1 MRDQEDPVRTIDTD
15 VVVIG
20 GGATGAGVV
29 RDVAMRGYRTVLVD
43 RADLA
48 QGTTGRYHGLLHSGG
63 RYVVSDPR
71 SATECAEENII
82 LTRIH
87 ADAVETTGGLFV
99 STPGDDPEFPDRFLA
114 GAKASKVP
122 AQEIPV
128 AQALRQEPRLN
139 PEISRAIAVADGSID
154 GWQMTWG
161 TVNSAKA
168 YGAKILPYHEVTG
181 IVRDGEQ
188 VRQVRTHDHK
198 TGEDV
203 TIDCTFVINCGG
215 PWAGEIAGL
224 AGCHDVEVVPGRGI
238 MIAMNHRLVNC
249 VVNRC
254 IHPTDGDIIVP
265 VHTVSIIGTTDVKAS
280 DADKLTIPADEVQQM
295 LDSGEA
301 LIPGFRQSRAVH
313 AWAGARPLVKDT
325 RVSATDTRHMSR
337 GMSILDHHE
346 RDGLKGLLTITGGKL
361 TTYRLMAKNVID
373 EMCEQLGDPRPCQT
387 ADEAVP
393 KSETGKTYVVTHRL
407 KDREA
412 DRLEDQ
418 IICECEL
425 LSRKMFL
432 SEMRSRPNANFD
444 DIRRVSRL
452 GMGPCQGGFCSSR
465 AAGLALHDGLVDV
478 ERATGLLELFLKN
491 RWIGLW
497 PILYGAQV
505 RQTALDQWIFS
516 GTLDVDHLPE
526 PEQAVL

>member
-1 MRDQEDPVRTIDTD
+1 MRTIDTD

-139 PEISRAIAVADGSID
+139 PGISRAIAVADGSID

-325 RVSATDTRHMSR
+325 RVAATDTRHMSR

-432 SEMRSRPNANFD
+432 SEMRARPNANFD

>member
-1 MRDQEDPVRTIDTD
+1 MKRIDTD
-15 VVVIG
+15 VVVVG

-71 SATECAEENII
+71 SATECAEENVIV
-82 LTRIH
+82 TRIH

-114 GAKASKVP
+114 GAAATGVP
-122 AQEIPV
+122 AEEIPV

-139 PEISRAIAVADGSID
+139 PGISRAIAVHDGSVD

-161 TVNSAKA
+161 AANSAKH
-168 YGAKILPYHEVTG
+168 YGAQVLTYHEVTK
-181 IVRDGEQ
+181 IVRDGDQ
-188 VRQVRTHDHK
+188 VRQVHCLDRK
-198 TGEDV
+198 SGEDV
-203 TIDCTFVINCGG
+203 VIDCDFVINCAGA
-215 PWAGEIAGL
+215 WAGHIAAM

-238 MIAMNHRLVNC
+238 MIAMNHRLVNT

-254 IHPTDGDIIVP
+254 VYPTDGDILVP
-265 VHTVSIIGTTDVKAS
+265 VHTVSIIGTTDIKA
-280 DADKLTIPADEVQQM
+280 DDPDKLTIPQDEVQQM
-295 LDSGEA
+295 LDAGEA
-301 LIPGFRQSRAVH
+301 LVPGFRQARAVH

-337 GMSILDHHE
+337 GMSILDHAE

-361 TTYRLMAKNVID
+361 TTYRLMAEHVVD
-373 EMCEQLGDPRPCQT
+373 QMCAQRGEQRPCRT
-387 ADEAVP
+387 ALEAVP
-393 KSETGKTYVVTHRL
+393 KSESGKTYLVTHRL
-407 KDREA
+407 AEREE
-412 DRLEDQ
+412 DRLADQ

-425 LSRKMFL
+425 MSRSMFVEAL
-432 SEMRSRPNANFD
+432 HEQPRANFD
-444 DIRRVSRL
+444 DIRRQTRL

-465 AAGLALHDGLVDV
+465 ATGLALHEGVIDV
-478 ERATGLLELFLKN
+478 NRATGLLRLFIKN

-505 RQTALDQWIFS
+505 RQTALDQWIFH
-516 GTLDVDHLPE
+516 GTLNIEHLPATE
-526 PEQAVL
+526 GGVL

>member
-1 MRDQEDPVRTIDTD
+1 MKRIDTD
-15 VVVIG
+15 VVVVG

-71 SATECAEENII
+71 SATECAEENVIV
-82 LTRIH
+82 TRIH

-114 GAKASKVP
+114 GAAATGVP
-122 AQEIPV
+122 AEEIPV

-139 PEISRAIAVADGSID
+139 PGISRAIAVHDGSVD

-161 TVNSAKA
+161 AANSAKH
-168 YGAKILPYHEVTG
+168 YGAQVLTYHEVTK
-181 IVRDGEQ
+181 IVRDGDQ
-188 VRQVRTHDHK
+188 VRQVHCLDRK
-198 TGEDV
+198 SGEDV
-203 TIDCTFVINCGG
+203 VIDCDFVVNCAGA
-215 PWAGEIAGL
+215 WAGHIAAM

-238 MIAMNHRLVNC
+238 MIAMNHRLVNT

-254 IHPTDGDIIVP
+254 VYPTDGDILVP
-265 VHTVSIIGTTDVKAS
+265 VHTVSIIGTTDIKA
-280 DADKLTIPADEVQQM
+280 DDPDKLTIPQDEVQQM
-295 LDSGEA
+295 LDAGEA
-301 LIPGFRQSRAVH
+301 LVPGFRQARAVH

-337 GMSILDHHE
+337 GMSILDHAE

-361 TTYRLMAKNVID
+361 TTYRLMAEHVVD
-373 EMCEQLGDPRPCQT
+373 QMCAQRGEQRPCRT
-387 ADEAVP
+387 ALEAVP
-393 KSETGKTYVVTHRL
+393 KSESGKTYLVTHRL
-407 KDREA
+407 AEREE
-412 DRLEDQ
+412 DRLADQ

-425 LSRKMFL
+425 MSRSMFVEAL
-432 SEMRSRPNANFD
+432 HEQPQANFD
-444 DIRRVSRL
+444 DIRRQTRL

-465 AAGLALHDGLVDV
+465 ATGLALHEGVIDV
-478 ERATGLLELFLKN
+478 NRATGLLRLFIKN

-505 RQTALDQWIFS
+505 RQTALDQWIFH
-516 GTLDVDHLPE
+516 GTLNIEHLPATE
-526 PEQAVL
+526 GGVL